1 MRQESAAHA
10 LMERLGL
17 SEDELC
23 RVLGAD
29 PLSILSGDVEADPR
43 LGILLDLTGE
53 ALERVGPDALRLWAR
68 REPQLAHLL
77 AGDFAAFEDDLAALR
92 ERGLTI
98 TRAPGGAR
106 RARRP

>member
-1 MRQESAAHA
+1 VRAHA

-17 SEDELC
+17 TEDELC

-29 PLSILSGDVEADPR
+29 PLSILSGQADADPR
-43 LGILLDLTGE
+43 LAILLDLTGE
-53 ALERVGPDALRLWAR
+53 ALERVGPDVLRLWAR
-68 REPQLAHLL
+68 REPQHGHLL
-77 AGDFAAFEDDLAALR
+77 AGDFAAFEDDLATLL

-98 TRAPGGAR
+98 SSDPDGAR

>member
-1 MRQESAAHA
+1 MSAHA

-17 SEDELC
+17 TEDELC
-23 RVLGAD
+23 RVLGTD
-29 PLSILSGDVEADPR
+29 PLSILSGQADADPR
-43 LGILLDLTGE
+43 LAILLDLTAE
-53 ALERVGPDALRLWAR
+53 ARDRVGPDALRLWAR
-68 REPQLAHLL
+68 REPQLGHLL
-77 AGDFAAFEDDLAALR
+77 AGDFAAFEDALAALA